1 MNTEEAIKA
10 NIYAQL
16 NDMSKLDE
24 LCGRTS
30 MLLAT
35 TLGVL
40 LNNDA
45 DLHITELKKVC
56 NEMFKE
62 AEKAQKIQRNV
73 Q

>member
-24 LCGRTS
+24 LCGRTCMAIS
-30 MLLAT
+30 SAIII
-35 TLGVL
+35 L
-40 LNNDA
+40 LNHGA
-45 DLHITELKKVC
+45 DLHIQELKKAID
-56 NEMFKE
+56 ELFIE
-62 AEKAQKIQRNV
+62 AGKAAKAKQNV